1 LTASSA
7 IGEIGAARLP
17 RLAFV
22 AMSATTKNLRSRETS
37 RAPASAAPDRG
48 NAKDLPVFQALGDT
62 RCGIAGIQAV
72 RAYIKIG
79 PVVGARLLDR
89 PKIVFALVGI
99 GWPAAGF
106 MDTRLRCSS

>member
-1 LTASSA
+1 MRPA
-7 IGEIGAARLP
+7 EH
-17 RLAFV
+17 
-22 AMSATTKNLRSRETS
+22 LR
-37 RAPASAAPDRG
+37 AAPDRG
-48 NAKDLPVFQALGDT
+48 DAKDLPVFQALGDA

-99 GWPAAGF
+99 GLQMGASTSPWPLA
-106 MDTRLRCSS
+106 CSTM